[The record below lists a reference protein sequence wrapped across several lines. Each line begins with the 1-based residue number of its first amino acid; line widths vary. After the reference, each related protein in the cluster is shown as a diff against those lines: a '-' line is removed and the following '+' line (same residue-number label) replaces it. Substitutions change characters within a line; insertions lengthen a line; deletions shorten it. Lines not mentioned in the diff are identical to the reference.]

1 VFWRGRTR
9 IEALTSETMSVGTK
23 TRLQQNAAA
32 CREHLRTAF
41 PDQTALVPEFIK
53 EVEGPSAD
61 AAAWARFTDLSHS
74 HAAMLSRVEA
84 EFREWLG

>member
-1 VFWRGRTR
+1 
-9 IEALTSETMSVGTK
+9 MSVGTK

-32 CREHLRTAF
+32 CRDHLRAAF
-41 PDQTALVPEFIK
+41 ADQSTLVTEFIK
-53 EVEGPSAD
+53 EIEGPSAD

-74 HAAMLSRVEA
+74 HSAMLSRVEE

>member
-1 VFWRGRTR
+1 
-9 IEALTSETMSVGTK
+9 MSVGTK

-32 CREHLRTAF
+32 CRDHLRTAF
-41 PDQTALVPEFIK
+41 VDQAGLVTEFIK
-53 EVEGPSAD
+53 EVEGPAAD

>member
-1 VFWRGRTR
+1 VRHSSCRTG
-9 IEALTSETMSVGTK
+9 L
-23 TRLQQNAAA
+23 NAATFPEGQA
-32 CREHLRTAF
+32 AGRDHLRTAF
-41 PDQTALVPEFIK
+41 ADQTPLVTEFIK

>member
-1 VFWRGRTR
+1 
-9 IEALTSETMSVGTK
+9 MSVGTK

-61 AAAWARFTDLSHS
+61 ASAWARFTDLSHS
-74 HAAMLSRVEA
+74 HAAMLGRVEA

>member
-1 VFWRGRTR
+1 
-9 IEALTSETMSVGTK
+9 MSVGTK

-32 CREHLRTAF
+32 CRDHLRAAF
-41 PDQTALVPEFIK
+41 ADQSGLVTEFIQ
-53 EVEGPSAD
+53 EIEGPTAD

-74 HAAMLSRVEA
+74 RAAMLSRVEE